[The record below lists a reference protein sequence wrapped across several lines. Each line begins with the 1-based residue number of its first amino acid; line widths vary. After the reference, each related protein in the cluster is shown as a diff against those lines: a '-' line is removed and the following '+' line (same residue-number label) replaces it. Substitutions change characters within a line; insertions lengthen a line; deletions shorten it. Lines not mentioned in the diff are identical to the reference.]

1 VKIHRSILLLVL
13 FLACFANLAQSQPPE
28 DRPPAGDLS
37 EEGER
42 FAPARRNGVPNRYI
56 VVLDDQFSHSA
67 RASRGQGPGVPEVAN
82 DIARLHAA
90 TPLRTWDL
98 ALPGF
103 LVELPEAAARAL
115 SRDPRVR
122 FVEQDAY
129 VELQNVAEDC
139 YQQTGPITDTASFP
153 TSPQLIQCADPQPAG
168 TGCFDNWGL
177 DRIDQ
182 RLLPKRANGLSDRD
196 SFYSFDRPAA
206 GVTVHAYLLDTGI
219 TAGHQEFR
227 DAAGN
232 SRIGQG
238 VNASVPLL
246 DPQRN
251 NVTDCQGHGTHVA
264 GILAGMTYGVSKD
277 VLIHPVKVN
286 PGCTSNIPISNFV
299 EGVNWIIATRPAGQP
314 AFASVSANGPDFQ
327 TLAAALATTNL
338 VQSGVTLV
346 QSAGNQ
352 NQPAANVSMVGAGFP
367 QEIVIAGGMDER
379 DGRWTRSPAD
389 PSYSLYCD
397 PAACAAGRG
406 FCDCGSNY
414 GAAVDIWAPASHIV
428 ASSRLANNTLCW
440 LSGTSMAAPH
450 VAGTAALLLGR
461 FPNASPSAVE
471 KAIKTNGTAGAVAD
485 AQISPSERL
494 LHSRFP
500 TAGGPVA
507 GDDRF
512 FTPPGTPIDVT
523 YTALLAGDFDWD
535 RDALSIVSFGAPS
548 SGQTQLLTGGRV
560 RYTPAAGFTGEATFT
575 YQVTDNRGNYDTA
588 LVRIRVEN
596 RLLPPI
602 ATNDQFDVRLN
613 EPIYVNASTLL
624 ANDVSRNGRDLN
636 FKEIVR
642 NPLHGTLGVDFGG
655 NRTYTPHTGYTG
667 TDSYVYRIQE
677 QETLLTADG
686 TVNLTITAPL
696 SQVYPPTGWVDGF
709 DRQHIWGW
717 ACDPDYPTQTNRVD
731 IYTTA
736 WQFLGSANANLS
748 SSAAINSACRGGS
761 AHRFDFYHN
770 GAIPSGTRFM
780 VWTIDLPY
788 NTQGNDNRL
797 LGGNGSVGNGTEFVM
812 PYSVHTTQTP
822 AEALST
828 GGVPYEVGNQISSS
842 AAGRITQ
849 LKFHKAP
856 GERSGHVIRLWSD
869 TGGAPLATATT
880 SNEPASGWVTAN
892 LDGRAYIDISANVRY
907 RVTVTTYDVQSKTG
921 CGLSTPLTNGPLT
934 AHQGFWLAG
943 NGVFP
948 TNNSCSDYWTD
959 VAFSQ

>member
-1 VKIHRSILLLVL
+1 VKIHRSSLLLVL
-13 FLACFANLAQSQPPE
+13 FLTCFSDLAHSQSPEDQPPAV
-28 DRPPAGDLS
+28 DFS

-56 VVLDDQFSHSA
+56 VVLEDQFGPAA
-67 RASRGQGPGVPEVAN
+67 RASGAQGPGVPEVAN

-90 TPLRTWDL
+90 TPLRTWDR

-103 LVELPEAAARAL
+103 LVELPEEAARAL

-129 VELQNVAEDC
+129 LELQNVSEDC
-139 YQQTGPITDTASFP
+139 SQQTGPVTDTASFP

-232 SRIGQG
+232 SRISQG
-238 VNASVPLL
+238 VNATVPVL

-277 VLIHPVKVN
+277 VLVHPVKVAQA
-286 PGCTSNIPISNFV
+286 CTGNITISNLV

-314 AFASVSANGPDFQ
+314 AFASLSANSPDFLS
-327 TLAAALATTNL
+327 LAAALATTTL

-352 NQPAANVSMVGAGFP
+352 NQPAANITMVGSGFP
-367 QEIVIAGGMDER
+367 QEIIIAGGMDER
-379 DGRWTRSPAD
+379 DGRWIRSTTD
-389 PSYSLYCD
+389 PGYSLYCD
-397 PAACAAGRG
+397 PAACAANQQK
-406 FCDCGSNY
+406 CDCGSNY

-471 KAIKTNGTAGAVAD
+471 KAIKMNGTAGAVTD

-500 TAGGPVA
+500 TTGGPVA

-512 FTPPGTPIDVT
+512 FTSPGTPIDVT

-535 RDALSIVSFGAPS
+535 RDALSIDSFGAPS
-548 SGQTQLLTGGRV
+548 SGQTQLLTGRV
-560 RYTPAAGFTGEATFT
+560 RYTPAAGFTGEATFS
-575 YQVTDNRGNYDTA
+575 YRVTDNRGNYDTA

-602 ATNDQFDVRLN
+602 AAEDHFNLGPGESVLVED
-613 EPIYVNASTLL
+613 STLL
-624 ANDVSRNGRDLN
+624 ANDSSRNGRALS

-642 NPLHGTLGVDFGG
+642 NPLHGTLRIVGS
-655 NRTYTPHTGYTG
+655 NRFYTPHAGFTG
-667 TDSYVYRIQE
+667 TDSFVYRIRE

-686 TVNLTITAPL
+686 TVSLTVTARV
-696 SQVYPPTGWVDGF
+696 SQLYPPTGWVEGF
-709 DRQHIWGW
+709 DQQHIWGW
-717 ACDPDYPTQTNRVD
+717 ACDPDYPTQSNRVD
-731 IYTTA
+731 IYTMA
-736 WQFLGSANANLS
+736 WQYLGSAHANLS
-748 SSAAINSACRGGS
+748 SSSTINSACGGGS

-770 GAIPSGTRFM
+770 GGIPSGTHFM
-780 VWTIDLPY
+780 VWAIDLPL
-788 NTQGNDNRL
+788 NDPSNDNRRI
-797 LGGNGSVGNGTEFVM
+797 GGNGAIGDGTEFVL

-822 AEALST
+822 AEALGT
-828 GGVPYEVGNQISSS
+828 GGVTYEVGNQISSS
-842 AAGRITQ
+842 AAGRITK

-856 GERSGHVIRLWSD
+856 GESSGHVIRLWSD
-869 TGGAPLATATT
+869 TGTLLATATT
-880 SNEPASGWVTAN
+880 ANESASGWVTAN

-907 RVTVTTYDVQSKTG
+907 RVTVATYNVQSKTG
-921 CGLSTPLTNGPLT
+921 CGLSTPITNGPLT
-934 AHQGFWLAG
+934 AHQGFWIVG

-948 TNNSCSDYWTD
+948 TTSSCSDYWTD
-959 VAFSQ
+959 VVFNQ